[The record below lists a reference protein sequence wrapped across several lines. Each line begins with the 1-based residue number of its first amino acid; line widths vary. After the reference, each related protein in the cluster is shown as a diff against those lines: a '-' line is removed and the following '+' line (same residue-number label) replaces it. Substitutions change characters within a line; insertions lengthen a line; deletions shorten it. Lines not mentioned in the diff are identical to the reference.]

1 MSQEVANRNTTIDLM
16 KYVAAMMIVGIHT
29 QLLSDVNEN
38 LGFVVVQVICRL
50 AVPFFALTTGY
61 YLAKQIDEGKKS
73 RFEILKKH
81 WLKIFVIYAVWTA
94 IYFVYTVLTRDESI
108 LSIAHWYAVDT
119 VLYGCHY
126 HLWYLLALLFAL
138 PLMVVAWRK
147 EYRLPLGVIAVVMYL
162 GYSWIYLHGVTSI
175 TAVAGVLMLFP
186 YMLIAGIMN
195 VVSVEK
201 TKIAVVVLL
210 LCLVLQTIEAFYL
223 RSIGYEKWT
232 YIASAMLSGVAF
244 FMMTISIRRTETNDK
259 VMRFESL
266 LGKLSLFVYC
276 AHPIFVELLIDKIS
290 STVVVW
296 IIAIMGA
303 SLIGCAC
310 NFVGCEFKKSLVKL
324 HE

>member
-1 MSQEVANRNTTIDLM
+1 MATTVANRNTTIDLM

-81 WLKIFVIYAVWTA
+81 WLKIFVIYAVWTV
-94 IYFVYTVLTRDESI
+94 IYFVYTVLTRDESL

-126 HLWYLLALLFAL
+126 HLWYLLALLFAM
-138 PLMVVAWRK
+138 PLMVVVWRK
-147 EYRLPLGVIAVVMYL
+147 EYRMPLGVIAVVMYL
-162 GYSWIYLHGVTSI
+162 GYTWIYLHGVTSI
-175 TAVAGVLMLFP
+175 TAVAGVLLLFP
-186 YMLIAGIMN
+186 YMLIDGIMN
-195 VVSVEK
+195 VVSVKK

-266 LGKLSLFVYC
+266 LGKISLFVYC
-276 AHPIFVELLIDKIS
+276 AHPIFVEWLIDKIS

-296 IIAIMGA
+296 IIATLGVTIVGYMCDR
-303 SLIGCAC
+303 IGCLF
-310 NFVGCEFKKSLVKL
+310 NKGK
-324 HE
+324 

>member
-1 MSQEVANRNTTIDLM
+1 MAKEVANRNTTIDLM

-50 AVPFFALTTGY
+50 AVPFFAMTTGY

-94 IYFVYTVLTRDESI
+94 IYFIYTVLTRDESI

-119 VLYGCHY
+119 LLYGCHY

-138 PLMVVAWRK
+138 PLMVLAWRK
-147 EYRLPLGVIAVVMYL
+147 EYCLPLGVIAVVMYL
-162 GYSWIYLHGVTSI
+162 GYTWIYLHGVTSI

-186 YMLIAGIMN
+186 YMLIGGIMN
-195 VVSVEK
+195 GVSVKK

-210 LCLVLQTIEAFYL
+210 LCLVLQTIEAFHL

-259 VMRFESL
+259 AMRFESL
-266 LGKLSLFVYC
+266 LGKISLFVYC
-276 AHPIFVELLIDKIS
+276 AHPIFVELLSLRIS
-290 STVVVW
+290 SSVIVYF
-296 IIAIMGA
+296 I
-303 SLIGCAC
+303 
-310 NFVGCEFKKSLVKL
+310 SLVATSLVGYLYYMTKTGVAGL
-324 HE
+324 RRDS